1 MILKNIK
8 IFFFLVFFLDF
19 SELVGLENKIII
31 KVNNKI
37 ITSYELKN
45 KILSTL
51 FLSNEELNQENI
63 NKTKALVARSLIDL
77 KLKENEVEKYKIEI
91 SENEVFLNLNSITNK
106 NLENLKTKFKNNNID
121 FEVYKNNLKTELSWR
136 KLIFFLYN
144 KKIELNESEID
155 LELKKILKDNKNNF
169 EFELSEL
176 QISFKDQNDKN
187 KIKDLINK
195 EINEK
200 GFENTVLKYSE
211 SLSKNS
217 QGNLGW
223 VNAKSLSKKIFDEI
237 KDLQINETSDPIVT
251 GNTLLFLKI
260 NAKREVN
267 LNNENYDVLKKKIIE
282 SKKNQLFS
290 MYSNS
295 HLSKIRN
302 QSKVEYK

>member
-91 SENEVFLNLNSITNK
+91 SENEVFLNLNSIANK

>member
-91 SENEVFLNLNSITNK
+91 SENEVFLNLNSIANK

-267 LNNENYDVLKKKIIE
+267 LNDENYDVLKKKIIE

>member
-91 SENEVFLNLNSITNK
+91 SENEVFLNLNSIANK

-237 KDLQINETSDPIVT
+237 KDLQINETSYPIVT

>member
-91 SENEVFLNLNSITNK
+91 SENEVFLNLNSIANK

-282 SKKNQLFS
+282 SKKNQLLS